1 MNWGKMEKFKF
12 KKHYGQNFISDKNLL
27 KAIVLDSGLTNQD
40 NVLEIGPGKGALSR
54 EIVEVAKKLVC
65 IEIDTSLKP
74 FLDEVLK
81 SKNNVKV
88 IYNDVM
94 KIDTSIIESEFDG
107 KYKIIANLPYYIT
120 TPIIFKFLEN
130 SNNIQSITIMVQKE
144 VAERICSN
152 NIDPNYGVL
161 SIMCN
166 HYANCEIKRIV
177 KRNMFYPVPSVD
189 SALVNLHIKEN
200 IDKNFSKKMLKLVQ
214 ISFSMRRKTLVNNL
228 IQGLK
233 ISREKAEKLVQIIDK
248 KPTVRA
254 EELTVA
260 DFERFTEILIKDK
273 DIVF

>member
-1 MNWGKMEKFKF
+1 
-12 KKHYGQNFISDKNLL
+12 
-27 KAIVLDSGLTNQD
+27 
-40 NVLEIGPGKGALSR
+40 
-54 EIVEVAKKLVC
+54 
-65 IEIDTSLKP
+65 
-74 FLDEVLK
+74 
-81 SKNNVKV
+81 
-88 IYNDVM
+88 
-94 KIDTSIIESEFDG
+94 
-107 KYKIIANLPYYIT
+107 
-120 TPIIFKFLEN
+120 
-130 SNNIQSITIMVQKE
+130 MVQKE

-248 KPTVRA
+248 KPTARA

>member
-248 KPTVRA
+248 KPTARA